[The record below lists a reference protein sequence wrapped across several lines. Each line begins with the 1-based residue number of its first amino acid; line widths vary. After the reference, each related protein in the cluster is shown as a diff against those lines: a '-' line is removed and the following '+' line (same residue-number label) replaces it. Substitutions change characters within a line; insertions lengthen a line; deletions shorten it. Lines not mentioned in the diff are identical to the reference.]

1 MAPPSSSSSRSA
13 PGALPPA
20 LRRTLG
26 LLTDPPAHP
35 VLTDGYLDLLSP
47 TLQTAGADDRS
58 APDRNSGPI
67 QSVWASTVGSAFYDV
82 AQATA
87 RRLLASWQQ
96 PSAWLALQPG
106 QVVLDVGCGP
116 GSITPALGR
125 AVWPDGLA
133 LGVDVSAPML
143 ARAAAATGGAQT
155 AYLRADAQRLPL
167 REATVDA
174 VVSIA
179 AMQLVPDPAAA
190 LAEMHRVLRP
200 GGRAAVMVPTAGHSV
215 RLWRLLPAFGAH
227 GFTEDELGDTAES
240 LGFTGVRV
248 TTSGTVQW
256 VRAVRG

>member
-1 MAPPSSSSSRSA
+1 MAPPSSPST
-13 PGALPPA
+13 PGAGAALPPA
-20 LRRTLG
+20 VRRTLG
-26 LLTDPPAHP
+26 LLADPPSSP
-35 VLTDGYLDLLSP
+35 TLTDGYLDLLRP
-47 TLQTAGADDRS
+47 TLEAVGADDRPTP
-58 APDRNSGPI
+58 ARNAGAI
-67 QSVWASTVGSAFYDV
+67 QAVWASTVGSALYDV
-82 AQATA
+82 AQAAA

-96 PSAWLALQPG
+96 PSAWLDLQPG

-143 ARAAAATGGAQT
+143 ARAAAASTGAQT
-155 AYLRADAQRLPL
+155 AYVRADAQRLPL

-179 AMQLVPDPAAA
+179 ALQLVPVPAAA

-200 GGRAAVMVPTAGHSV
+200 GGRAAVMVPTAGRAV

-227 GFTEDELGDTAES
+227 GFDEDELGDTVEG

-248 TTSGTVQW
+248 SSNGTIQW
-256 VRAVRG
+256 VRAIRE